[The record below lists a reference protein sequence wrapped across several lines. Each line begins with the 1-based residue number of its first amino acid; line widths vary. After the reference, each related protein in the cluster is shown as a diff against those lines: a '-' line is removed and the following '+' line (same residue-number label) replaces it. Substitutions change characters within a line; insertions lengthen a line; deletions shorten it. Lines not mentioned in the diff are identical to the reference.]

1 MQYNTEHLRDI
12 HNRLNKALSSAQS
25 IYSHFIIL
33 GNTEDKTED
42 NVNYFGQTNYFEND
56 RSNLFELYLDFAKKE
71 NCKNIYSLIPTE
83 CHSPLFQQFII
94 NHFNEK
100 GNTKP
105 FCEFDEKLDELD
117 CNLYYVYGSYN
128 PEMYKQFESE
138 INLKRIKILYWPTYL
153 ITHTFDLYYTGF
165 IQNGKHE
172 SLDLNQEFEKLY
184 INYNNR
190 PRIHRKIMMDLL
202 CKRNLLEQ
210 GFNSWNEI
218 SNQNNGTDIVTS
230 YTYNTECWHEQ
241 IMNLDDYKSKDKDYL
256 EEHSPTMLRPNALF
270 SLVGETSMDVP
281 YVTEKTYRCFFFK
294 QPFIAYGA
302 KGQNK
307 EILNYGFKLFDNIID
322 YSFDDE
328 PVHTKRFELLLNQLE
343 KFKNENFNDI
353 YKKVEPILEHNR
365 KRVYELLLKDEFI
378 PKELLEIYENRN

>member
-1 MQYNTEHLRDI
+1 MQYNTEYLQETNIGIQED
-12 HNRLNKALSSAQS
+12 KFSAKS
-25 IYSHFIIL
+25 VYSHFIIL
-33 GNTEDKTED
+33 GNTETKTED
-42 NVNYFGQTNYFEND
+42 NVNYFGQSNYFEGD
-56 RSNLFELYLDFAKKE
+56 RSDLFTEYLNFAQRE

-94 NHFNEK
+94 QHFGKE
-100 GNTKP
+100 GITKP
-105 FCEFDEKLDELD
+105 FYDFDKKLDELD

-128 PEMYKQFESE
+128 SELYKKFESE
-138 INLKRIKILYWPTYL
+138 SNLKRIKVLYWPTYL
-153 ITHTFDLYYTGF
+153 ITHTFNLYYTGF

-172 SLDLNQEFEKLY
+172 SLDLIQDFEKLY
-184 INYNNR
+184 INYNHR

-202 CKRNLLEQ
+202 CKRNLLDD

-218 SNQNNGTDIVTS
+218 SNINNGTDIVTS
-230 YTYNTECWHEQ
+230 YNYNTECWKEE
-241 IMNLDDYKSKDKDYL
+241 ILNLDDYKSKDKDYL
-256 EEHSPTMLRPNALF
+256 EEHSPTMLKPNALF

-281 YVTEKTYRCFFFK
+281 YVTEKTFRCFFFK

-328 PVHTKRFELLLNQLE
+328 PVHIKRFELLLNELE
-343 KFKNENFNDI
+343 KFKNQNFNDI